1 MLQYFSDVDA
11 TTAAAAAAA
20 ATTTVQQLAQRQRSN
35 MTSAGRNVYRVSR
48 PAHCW

>member
-11 TTAAAAAAA
+11 TTAAAAA

-35 MTSAGRNVYRVSR
+35 MTPAGRKVVYRESR